1 MARSVST
8 TRMTLRASPSISHS
22 NHVRVICRAASR
34 SPDMALTGLGRARAD
49 FPLDE
54 SVARIAQGGDCD
66 RAAAQFGAFAIQEGQ
81 RGIAPAEQLE
91 SERADRALTLRF
103 LRRKR
108 CEGPAPPER
117 SEEHTSELQSLMRI
131 SYAVFCLKKKKK
143 E

>member
-1 MARSVST
+1 M
-8 TRMTLRASPSISHS
+8 TRVQTCALPILAPS
-22 NHVRVICRAASR
+22 
-34 SPDMALTGLGRARAD
+34 
-49 FPLDE
+49 
-54 SVARIAQGGDCD
+54 AQGGDCD

-117 SEEHTSELQSLMRI
+117 IGPRARRRHLL
-131 SYAVFCLKKKKK
+131 AVRHHWLASRNSQRTRGDDAARRGPPTYWYSTNFPHCNGGRNSVV
-143 E
+143 

>member
-1 MARSVST
+1 MR
-8 TRMTLRASPSISHS
+8 ISDWS
-22 NHVRVICRAASR
+22 SDVCS
-34 SPDMALTGLGRARAD
+34 SDL

-108 CEGPAPPER
+108 CEGPAR
-117 SEEHTSELQSLMRI
+117 SEGRR
-131 SYAVFCLKKKKK
+131 VGK
-143 E
+143 ECVSTGRSRWSPYH